1 MSNFSS
7 EVVER
12 VASHYNDREDSTLKE
27 RENSPILRLRNF
39 NNWIKSVQID
49 RYYRRGI
56 DRSKIAPEE
65 RGRVCDMACGKGG
78 DFLKWNRAKVSK
90 LLAIDLA
97 ESSIEQA
104 KLRLDDIGSPHM
116 KSHLLAYDAF
126 HLPLAINEIPPSFL
140 PVECVSCQFALHY
153 AWETE
158 ESANQA
164 LENISSILRKDG
176 LFFGTIPNS
185 KEILSRLKTSSS
197 SSSSSSA
204 SSRIISKHPFYKIS
218 FEEDP
223 PNEEKFGQKY
233 NFSLWG
239 SLEDCPEFLIPLSL
253 LEKVALSKGMRLEAA
268 LPFKEFF
275 ERYSQR
281 PEYEFLLRK
290 MRVVGPLQGEV
301 VDGKSDANEFLSKV
315 EEEIAEL
322 YLAFCFRKTN

>member
-7 EVVER
+7 DVVEK
-12 VASHYNDREDSTLKE
+12 VASHYNDREDSTIKE
-27 RENSPILRLRNF
+27 RERSPILRLRNF

-56 DRSKIAPEE
+56 DRSRIRPEE

-78 DFLKWNRAKVSK
+78 DFLKWNRAKVSN
-90 LLAIDLA
+90 LLGIDLA
-97 ESSIEQA
+97 QSSIEQA
-104 KLRLDDIGSPHM
+104 KLRLSELSSPTL
-116 KSHLLAYDAF
+116 KSHLLAFDAF
-126 HLPLAINEIPPSFL
+126 HLELPFKDIPPSFV

-153 AWETE
+153 AWESE

-164 LENISSILRKDG
+164 IKNISSLLRRDG

-185 KEILSRLKTSSS
+185 KEIMKRLAARPPSSLSFG
-197 SSSSSSA
+197 A
-204 SSRIISKHPFYKIS
+204 DPFYRVSFQTMPIS
-218 FEEDP
+218 
-223 PNEEKFGQKY
+223 NSFGQKY

-239 SLEDCPEFLIPLSL
+239 ALEDCPEFLIPLEM
-253 LEKVALSKGMRLEAA
+253 LEDIAKVSGLRLEAA
-268 LPFKEFF
+268 LPFKDFF

-290 MRVVGPLQGEV
+290 MRVVGPLGNM
-301 VDGKSDANEFLSKV
+301 GTDADPNEFLSQV

-322 YLAFCFRKTN
+322 YLAFCFRKM